1 MNFEPVDYDPFIP
14 LGPVPTTEPQRE
26 IIANVLIGGDAANC
40 SYNESV
46 SLTLKGSFDY
56 ELYTDAVL
64 LLVARHQALRT
75 KFSNDGLEQTFTQ
88 VAETKVDLID
98 ISKLSPKE
106 QHEEVN
112 RRLVS
117 EAETPFDLENGP
129 LYRFSVIRYS
139 EIHHQLI
146 LSFHHVICDGW
157 SLGILMQDLGRFYSD
172 LVQGKPFVESPATG
186 FSKFA
191 EEELVYSGS
200 EENRIVENYW
210 LSKFKNNIP
219 SFEFPSDKPRP
230 SKRSYRANRIDV
242 EVPSETIDGIRK
254 TGAKFGTSYVTIL
267 TAAFQVFLHRV
278 TSQDDIVLGLPAS
291 GQSATGYNDLVGHC
305 VNVLPIRTTVD
316 SGKSF
321 VDFLK
326 TQKTALLDAYDHQR
340 FTFGSLIR
348 KLNILRFPNRI
359 PLVPVAFNLDIGIT
373 DGVSFAGC
381 EFEFS
386 TNPRHYENFEIFINA
401 TGSGSKLI
409 LECTHNTDLYDS
421 ELMQLRMEEF
431 IVLLKGI
438 ADNPESKIYELP
450 LITEKEQE
458 LIFKKWNSIENDFRT
473 TKTLISWFEKTAT
486 TYPDA
491 IALSYENQHTT
502 YSELDSRANQLA
514 NWMLGNDVRPGSFI
528 GVFTYRNRDLIVS
541 ILGILKCGCA
551 YVPIDPN
558 YPLERVSY
566 ILEDAKC
573 ALVLVSEGLQENVG
587 SWAHSYCIDTEWD
600 KGPGMQTDEHPGIET
615 NPGDLAYIIYTS
627 GSTGKPKGS
636 LIGHSKATRLFTATD
651 SWYGFNERDVW
662 TLFHSAAFDFS
673 VWEIWGA
680 LLYGGRLVIVS
691 YNISRDPRSFYELL
705 KKEKVTVLNQTPS
718 AFMALLN
725 EDAAISEPENRV
737 NSLRYVIFGGEA
749 LELEGLRP
757 WFEHHGDKNPQLI
770 NMYGITE
777 TTVHVTYRPISL
789 DDLGKGQGSMIGVP
803 IPDLQVYILDQYQQP
818 VGIGI
823 AGELYVGGAGVGRG
837 YLNRP
842 ELTAQRFIHNEY
854 NPFSENA
861 LYRSGDLAKY
871 SLQGDIE
878 YLGRIDT
885 QVKIRG
891 FRIELGE
898 IEAILKKHPDVK
910 QQVVM
915 AREDVPGEKRLVA
928 YLILKEGV
936 RFDLTGM
943 REFLMVDLPEY
954 MVPSAFVLLD
964 KIPVTGNGKIDRKA
978 LPKPEITLTPSGH
991 YEEPYTP
998 TEEMLATIWCDVL
1011 GIEKVGRK
1019 DNFFELGGH
1028 SLIGVRV
1035 FNEVEKQLGIRIQ
1048 LSVLFSAPTIEEL
1061 ARVISRSESLKPWS
1075 CLVPLQPKGNLPPLF
1090 CIHMHNGNIHR
1101 WRVLIKHLGTNRP
1114 LYAIQP
1120 RGLDEKQQPHTTI
1133 EEMATYYIGVMKE
1146 AQPYGPYNLMGLCF
1160 SGMVVYEMA
1169 TQLQAMG
1176 EEVAFLGMIN
1186 NYAPPENPTLFKVKT
1201 ELNKFLKMDISEKV
1215 NYVKEKQQKIT
1226 KLFSGDKTAITEM
1239 QIDMPEK
1246 THLGHDLRTIHSLA
1260 LLHYSPQKHFKG
1272 KLALFRN
1279 NEPIEAFYNDK
1290 LGWDRLVQGEITC
1303 DVIDGCDNDTIITDE
1318 PYNIELSLL
1327 IKHRLDAFDS

>member
-1 MNFEPVDYDPFIP
+1 MNFEPVDYDPFKP

-46 SLTLKGSFDY
+46 SLLLKGSFDY

-75 KFSNDGLEQTFTQ
+75 KFSSDGLEQTFSQ
-88 VAETKVDLID
+88 VAETAVDLID
-98 ISKLSPKE
+98 ISNFSPTE
-106 QHEEVN
+106 QHAEVC
-112 RRLVS
+112 RRLAA

-129 LYRFSVIRYS
+129 LYRFSVIRHS
-139 EIHHQLI
+139 EKYHQLI

-157 SLGILMQDLGRFYSD
+157 SLGILMQDLGKFYSN
-172 LVQGKPFVESPATG
+172 LVQGKPFVEAPATG

-191 EEELVYSGS
+191 EEELVYSSS
-200 EENRIVENYW
+200 EENSIVENYW

-219 SFEFPSDKPRP
+219 SFEFPCDKPRP
-230 SKRSYRANRIDV
+230 SRRSYGASRIDV
-242 EVPSETIDGIRK
+242 EVPPETVDAIRK
-254 TGAKFGTSYVTIL
+254 TGAKFGASYVSTL
-267 TAAFQVFLHRV
+267 TTAFQVFLHRV
-278 TSQDDIVLGLPAS
+278 TSQEDIVLGLPAS
-291 GQSATGYNDLVGHC
+291 GQSATGYIDLVGHC

-316 SGKSF
+316 PEKSF

-326 TQKTALLDAYDHQR
+326 TQKTALLDAFDHQR

-359 PLVPVAFNLDIGIT
+359 PLVPIAFNLDIGIT
-373 DGVSFAGC
+373 DGVSFSGC

-386 TNPRHYENFEIFINA
+386 TNPRHYENFELFINA

-409 LECTHNTDLYDS
+409 LECTHNTDLFDS
-421 ELMQLRMEEF
+421 KLMKLRMEEF

-438 ADNPESKIYELP
+438 AEEPETKICELP
-450 LITEKEQE
+450 LITSVEQD
-458 LIFKKWNSIENDFRT
+458 LIFNKWNSIENDFRT
-473 TKTLISWFEKTAT
+473 TKTLITWFEKTAAT
-486 TYPDA
+486 FPDA
-491 IALSYENQHTT
+491 IALTVDSEQTSYA
-502 YSELDSRANQLA
+502 ELNSRANKLA

-558 YPLERVSY
+558 YPQERVSY
-566 ILEDAKC
+566 ILDDAKC
-573 ALVLVSEGLQENVG
+573 PLVLVSNGLEQNAG
-587 SWAHSYCIDTEWD
+587 STSHTYCIDTGWD
-600 KGPGMQTDEHPGIET
+600 TGPGLQSDEHPGIDT
-615 NPGDLAYIIYTS
+615 SPDDLAYIIYTS

-636 LIGHSKATRLFTATD
+636 LIGHSKATRLFNATD
-651 SWYGFNERDVW
+651 AWYGFNQKDVW

-680 LLYGGRLVIVS
+680 LLYGGRLVMVS
-691 YNISRDPRSFYELL
+691 YNTSRDPRSFYQLL
-705 KKEKVTVLNQTPS
+705 KKEQITVLNQTPS
-718 AFMALLN
+718 AFLALLN
-725 EDAAISEPENRV
+725 EDAAITDPESRL
-737 NSLRYVIFGGEA
+737 SDLRYVIFGGEA
-749 LELEGLRP
+749 LEIDGLRP
-757 WFEHHGDKNPQLI
+757 WFENHGDKHPQLI

-777 TTVHVTYRPISL
+777 TTVHVTYRPITF
-789 DDLGKGQGSMIGVP
+789 DDLGKGNGSMIGVP
-803 IPDLQVYILDQYQQP
+803 IPDLQVYIFDQHKQP

-871 SLQGDIE
+871 SLDGDIE

-915 AREDVPGEKRLVA
+915 AREDVPGDKRLVA
-928 YLILKEGV
+928 YLILKEGT

-964 KIPVTGNGKIDRKA
+964 EIPVTNNGKINRKA
-978 LPKPEITLTPSGH
+978 LPKPEITTTTAGH

-1035 FNEVEKQLGIRIQ
+1035 FNEVEKQLGMRVQ

-1061 ARVISRSESLKPWS
+1061 ARVISRSESVKPWS
-1075 CLVPLQPKGNLPPLF
+1075 CLVPLQSKGSLRPLF

-1101 WRVLIKHLGTNRP
+1101 WRVLIKHLGPERP
-1114 LYAIQP
+1114 IYTIQP

-1133 EEMATYYIGVMKE
+1133 EEMAAYYIAVMKE
-1146 AQPYGPYNLMGLCF
+1146 AQPQGPYNLMGLCF

-1169 TQLQAMG
+1169 TQLQVMG

-1186 NYAPPENPTLFKVKT
+1186 NYAPPENPTLYKVKT
-1201 ELNKFLKMDISEKV
+1201 ELNKFLKMNISDKV
-1215 NYVKEKQQKIT
+1215 SYVKEKQQKIAR
-1226 KLFSGDKTAITEM
+1226 LFSGDKTAISEM
-1239 QIDMPEK
+1239 QIDMPER

-1260 LLHYSPQKHFKG
+1260 LLHYSPQKQFIG
-1272 KLALFRN
+1272 SLSLFRN
-1279 NEPIEAFYNDK
+1279 NEPIEAFYNTE
-1290 LGWDRLVQGEITC
+1290 LGWDRLVKGAITC
-1303 DVIDGCDNDTIITDE
+1303 DVIAGCDNDTIITDE
-1318 PYNIELSLL
+1318 PFNVELSLH
-1327 IKHRLDAFDS
+1327 IKRRLDTFDR